1 MWKQREQLGD
11 PTGHGRNYFF
21 FASSSTNM
29 YGPQTV
35 SRNAL
40 GARAVPTMEAPMTP
54 VWLFVSCLL
63 MELWEISSRNNHIA
77 NTTNITL
84 PAP

>member
-1 MWKQREQLGD
+1 MEEI
-11 PTGHGRNYFF
+11 TFF
-21 FASSSTNM
+21 LPLHLLTCMDLKLS
-29 YGPQTV
+29 P
-35 SRNAL
+35 NAL
-40 GARAVPTMEAPMTP
+40 GARAVSAMGAPMTP
-54 VWLFVSCLL
+54 VWFFVSCLL